1 MVNMGCGCNK
11 KAKNKKPAIKAKE
24 VLRKMWQKSQ
34 VTQKPLVVKEIN
46 KP

>member
-1 MVNMGCGCNK
+1 MGCGCNK
-11 KAKNKKPAIKAKE
+11 KVQKEKPVSKART

-34 VTQKPLVVKEIN
+34 STTKPLKVKEIN

>member
-1 MVNMGCGCNK
+1 MGCGCNK
-11 KAKNKKPAIKAKE
+11 KVKKEKPITKTKE

-34 VTQKPLVVKEIN
+34 TTTKPLNVKEIN

>member
-1 MVNMGCGCNK
+1 MGCGCNK
-11 KAKNKKPAIKAKE
+11 KIKKEKPVSKTKE

-34 VTQKPLVVKEIN
+34 TTVKPLNVKQIN

>member
-1 MVNMGCGCNK
+1 MGCGCNK
-11 KAKNKKPAIKAKE
+11 KAKNKKPVSNTKE

-34 VTQKPLVVKEIN
+34 STAKPLNVKEIN

>member
-1 MVNMGCGCNK
+1 MGCGCNK
-11 KAKNKKPAIKAKE
+11 KAKSKKHKKPVSNTKE

-34 VTQKPLVVKEIN
+34 VAQKPLVVKEIN

>member
-1 MVNMGCGCNK
+1 MGCGCNK
-11 KAKNKKPAIKAKE
+11 KIQKEKPISKAKT

-34 VTQKPLVVKEIN
+34 STAKPLNVKEIN

>member
-1 MVNMGCGCNK
+1 MGCGCNK
-11 KAKNKKPAIKAKE
+11 KISKAKPVSKAKE

-34 VTQKPLVVKEIN
+34 TIQKPLNIKEIN